1 MLFLGNGPSDMN
13 SVAHAVFMLSSK
25 TKSSAASSTVARA
38 RVFAA
43 LVVPQRPALFR
54 RVAREVHRIGL
65 SRSHDCNEKRRP
77 QHRCAVG
84 RLSIEMGKQLSAY
97 QQNDSH
103 ERRTKSPAGEQ
114 IEVTDETAVFPPAPH
129 CCRPNRS
136 HGRQHER
143 RYNTLSSASL
153 RGHPTGSVCCRYG
166 RHWVAPSRFATWLH
180 AINRL
185 LPLPPILL
193 ADLQA
198 VLQAQSPKICV
209 YSAETRGPTHPR
221 CRPADLLRITAQFAP
236 GYADQLNSHEA
247 KKTSERDEPHF
258 ISFAL
263 ELIACVLLIHLVLVS
278 SWMSPREVA
287 CFKPGAMLL

>member
-1 MLFLGNGPSDMN
+1 MRYI
-13 SVAHAVFMLSSK
+13 ALSCQGH
-25 TKSSAASSTVARA
+25 TIAMRRGDPNTAAQS
-38 RVFAA
+38 
-43 LVVPQRPALFR
+43 
-54 RVAREVHRIGL
+54 
-65 SRSHDCNEKRRP
+65 
-77 QHRCAVG
+77 G
-84 RLSIEMGKQLSAY
+84 RLLIEMGKQLSAY

-114 IEVTDETAVFPPAPH
+114 VEVTDETAVFPPTPR

-143 RYNTLSSASL
+143 RYNTLSFASL
-153 RGHPTGSVCCRYG
+153 RGHPTGPVCCRCG

-185 LPLPPILL
+185 LPLPSILL

-198 VLQAQSPKICV
+198 VLQAQSPKSCV
-209 YSAETRGPTHPR
+209 HSAETREPTYLR

-247 KKTSERDEPHF
+247 KETSKRDEPHF
-258 ISFAL
+258 ISFVF